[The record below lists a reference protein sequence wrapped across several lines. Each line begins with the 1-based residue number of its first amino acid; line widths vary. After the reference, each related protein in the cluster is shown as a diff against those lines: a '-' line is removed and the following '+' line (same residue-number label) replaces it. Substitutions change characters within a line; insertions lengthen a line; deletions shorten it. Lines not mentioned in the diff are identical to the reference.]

1 MVEPA
6 VRARGRVDAG
16 IACVR
21 RPARICSCTRAML
34 SSSTMEPGYLG
45 LVPVFFALP
54 CRTCAAP
61 GEPCQCG
68 GICCAHCGQICAA
81 QLQGESSPRVI
92 EFSPGATGG
101 SEDNELKDNSVYKL
115 LAALFTTPNQ
125 WSCVE
130 DGLYIRSQLLPELG
144 VCYITDEECNTRPL
158 GALSTWINIAQVLS
172 HHHTAIVVFHL
183 TGRTTF
189 VFKAGKDACRKD
201 PKSALRYL
209 RSCRTGLGLLV
220 DGDDDVRVF
229 SHVDAWWSADDMRP
243 CAEPFI
249 GDRVA
254 MAVVRCNTHVEYWW
268 G

>member
-1 MVEPA
+1 MVPS
-6 VRARGRVDAG
+6 G
-16 IACVR
+16 
-21 RPARICSCTRAML
+21 ICSSNMDYL
-34 SSSTMEPGYLG
+34 S
-45 LVPVFFALP
+45 LVPVFFAFP

-68 GICCAHCGQICAA
+68 GICCTDCALVCAA
-81 QLQGESSPRVI
+81 QLRADSPRAIDVA
-92 EFSPGATGG
+92 PGTTGG

-115 LAALFTTPNQ
+115 LASLFTKPSQ
-125 WSCVE
+125 WNCVE
-130 DGLYIRSQLLPELG
+130 DGLYIRGQLLPELG

-183 TGRTTF
+183 TERTTF